1 MLGILGEASFRAT
14 KAVLSGSSQQMSK
27 HGEVFAKNIYGGNV
41 PDMVRPLFNEDGF
54 SKVQVDTFTRAMDA
68 EPGVRGNLQTL
79 INRAGE
85 GNPEAFDVLTKAH
98 QDFSVHDM
106 RTRTV
111 SKSQTNLGNTQM
123 KKFNQQMG
131 AIDDARNPAVTEA
144 KGRSAKNKVQTMFG
158 AGSEY
163 TSGTKY
169 LRDGKMIT
177 NRHHAIGLDDANNV
191 WQWHSSGAD
200 VTPNNPSP
208 ILKAREDLMGIKSG
222 NYEQN
227 MVDVLDSI
235 TKPSRTARIEQVSE
249 QAGGLL
255 ESKTLDDTFGMT
267 DYNPRTLDTKTGK
280 GNEGLEAA
288 GLETQHFEQLRQQD
302 PTLTVERYMAENKS
316 PITGHKYAQGSF
328 PNIRVFKPG
337 SEGKVLLD
345 TVTIKNAADHKNRLN
360 LVFDVLDK
368 HGHNT
373 AAARKNV
380 NLSKLQIDP
389 KLDIYGADHPITHQI
404 INALKKKKGTAL
416 NEIQTL
422 GPEGVAGL
430 SLDEAIKLD
439 IRSMQEMETV
449 LANVLQF
456 RYKQVVKLYK
466 ELNPKGTGPL
476 GSTFEELDGA
486 AKRRFFEQNINTI
499 AVKGNLEKAMNLNTA
514 MKQIKK
520 WDHGIEDTFGW
531 RPQSL
536 FVTVEQIE
544 EIGKEL
550 AAKI

>member
-1 MLGILGEASFRAT
+1 MLGIIGEAGFRAT
-14 KAVLSGSSQQMSK
+14 KAILSGSSQQMSK
-27 HGEVFAKNIYGGNV
+27 HGEVFAKNIYAGNV

-131 AIDDARNPAVTEA
+131 AIDDARNPAVTGA
-144 KGRSAKNKVQTMFG
+144 KGRSAKNKVQTNFG

-163 TSGTKY
+163 TSGTQF
-169 LRDGKMIT
+169 LRDGQMTT
-177 NRHHAIGLDDANNV
+177 NRHHAIILDDANKV
-191 WQWHSSGAD
+191 WRLHSSGAD

-235 TKPSRTARIEQVSE
+235 TLPSRTARIAQVSE

-255 ESKTLDDTFGMT
+255 ESQTLDDFFGMT
-267 DYNPRTLDTKTGK
+267 GYKPRELTGVEQGQFDVWRQKTGGSVEEFMDTVKPDK
-280 GNEGLEAA
+280 GSKFTE
-288 GLETQHFEQLRQQD
+288 
-302 PTLTVERYMAENKS
+302 
-316 PITGHKYAQGSF
+316 GSF

-345 TVTIKNAADHKNRLN
+345 TVTIKTAADHKNRLK

-380 NLSKLQIDP
+380 KLSKLQIDP
-389 KLDIYGADHPITHQI
+389 KSDIYGADHPITHKI

-416 NEIQTL
+416 NEIETL
-422 GPEGVAGL
+422 GEGIRDL
-430 SLDEAIKLD
+430 PLDEAIKLD
-439 IRSMQEMETV
+439 LRSIQEMETV
-449 LANVLQF
+449 LANVLEF
-456 RYKQVVKLYK
+456 RYKQVAKLYK

-550 AAKI
+550 AANI

>member
-1 MLGILGEASFRAT
+1 MTRE
-14 KAVLSGSSQQMSK
+14 VLAEGAQQMSK
-27 HGEVFAKNIYGGNV
+27 HGEIFAKNIYAGNV
-41 PDMVRPLFNEDGF
+41 PDTVRPLFSDTGF
-54 SKVQVDTFTRAMDA
+54 SKVQVDTFTRAMDT
-68 EPGVRGNLQTL
+68 EPSVRGNLQTL
-79 INRAGE
+79 INRASE
-85 GNPEAFDVLTKAH
+85 GNPEAFDILTKAH

-111 SKSQTNLGNTQM
+111 SKAQTNLGNSQM

-131 AIDDARNPAVTEA
+131 AIDDARNPAVTGA
-144 KGRSAKNKVQTMFG
+144 KGRAAKNKVQTMFG

-169 LRDGKMIT
+169 LRDGQMIT
-177 NRHHAIGLDDANNV
+177 NRHHAIGLDDSNNV

-208 ILKAREDLMGIKSG
+208 ILKAREGLMGIKSG

-235 TKPSRTARIEQVSE
+235 TLPSRTARIAQVSE

-255 ESKTLDDTFGMT
+255 ESQTLDDFFGMSK
-267 DYNPRTLDTKTGK
+267 YSPRELTELEQGQFDVWRQKTG
-280 GNEGLEAA
+280 G
-288 GLETQHFEQLRQQD
+288 
-302 PTLTVERYMAENKS
+302 TVEEFMDTVKPDKGSKFPE
-316 PITGHKYAQGSF
+316 GSF

-345 TVTIKNAADHKNRLN
+345 TVTIKTAADHKNRLN

-380 NLSKLQIDP
+380 KLSKLQIDP
-389 KLDIYGADHPITHQI
+389 KSDIYGADHPITHKI
-404 INALKKKKGTAL
+404 INALKEKKGTAL

-422 GPEGVAGL
+422 GPEGVRDL
-430 SLDEAIKLD
+430 PLDEAIKLD

-456 RYKQVVKLYK
+456 RYKQVAKLYK

-514 MKQIKK
+514 MKPLKK
-520 WDHGIEDTFGW
+520 WDHGIEDTIGW